1 MAKLH
6 FRSYTTNQMV
16 LFPQRIDEN
25 IAENDPVRIVSSIV
39 DHLDMSS
46 VNKLYN
52 GMGRCPY
59 HPRMML
65 KVIIYAYMNNIY
77 SCRRIEQLLLR
88 DIHFIWLAGYEK
100 PDFITINRFRNRLK
114 DEINNIFTQLVLVL
128 AEKGFVSLDVEY
140 VDGTKIESKAN
151 KYTFVWRKTVEC
163 NRARLIDKVKALLA
177 QVDDCIAQDN
187 TKTDETVE
195 FTPSQLAEI
204 SAELNASL
212 SDPQVEMDK
221 EEKKKRRKLA
231 KELKERSEK
240 LAEYN
245 QHLETLGD
253 RNSYSKTDK
262 DATFMHMKE
271 DAINDGLTKPGYNL
285 QIATE
290 NQFITNFALFPNPT
304 DTLTY
309 IPFMESFRERYGH
322 FASTEVA
329 DSGYGS
335 EENYEFMELN
345 GTAAYVKYNRFH
357 IEHRPQYV
365 PDPFR
370 SENFYYNKK
379 EDYCVCP
386 MGQHMTRTGTSH
398 KTSASGYVSN
408 RATYTAQNCEGCPLR
423 CLCFDASGDR
433 RVIDWNHKQ
442 EAYRQKASELLTS
455 EEGLRHR
462 GKRCIE
468 PEAVF
473 GQIKYNMAYR
483 RFRHIGVDKVKMD
496 FAFFAIA
503 FNIKKMVAKMTK
515 GGLFSYLRAYLTN
528 ITPYKL
534 FIRLFFV
541 EKQKLVVH
549 PHKNVQRVFFI
560 YIGSFDTPSVL
571 CLFIL
576 DYRTLLNFLEVGI
589 LDVVVSILTALLACL
604 LTCTRLRASLLRTS
618 LLIHLLRGSLHD
630 GVEVVDGR
638 VDSGYITTLVGVLQ
652 LAESLLDSRF
662 LIGRDL
668 VAVVLEEVLGSEDH
682 RVSLVELVDALTLL
696 LIVLGVLLSL
706 SLHALDLIIAQ
717 TA

>member
-128 AEKGFVSLDVEY
+128 AEMGFVSLDVEY

-151 KYTFVWRKTVEC
+151 KYTFVWRKTVER

-433 RVIDWNHKQ
+433 RVIDRNHKQ

-576 DYRTLLNFLEVGI
+576 DYRTLLHFLKVGI

-604 LTCTRLRASLLRTS
+604 LTCTRLRTGLLRSS

-638 VDSGYITTLVGVLQ
+638 VDSGYITTLVSVLQ

-682 RVSLVELVDALTLL
+682 RVGLVELVNALTLL